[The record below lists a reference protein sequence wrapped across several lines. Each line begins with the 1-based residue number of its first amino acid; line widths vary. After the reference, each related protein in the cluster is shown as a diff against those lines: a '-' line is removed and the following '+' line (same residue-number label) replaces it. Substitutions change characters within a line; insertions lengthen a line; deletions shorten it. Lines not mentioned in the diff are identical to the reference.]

1 MEPLGDFLAV
11 SQQQGIS
18 PDKARAAYHS
28 IEATLENRGYKPDA
42 VFYGYR
48 TGVRDDPKSRGE
60 AFSQASRRLLVVFSS
75 PDAAIAFVQRNRMLS
90 AMPRLVTLHLAQ
102 LLTLLL
108 KHPAIGSLVVAEEYA
123 EVSWDMGEL
132 NIPARFRLD
141 RIELLDMLKGPEF

>member
-1 MEPLGDFLAV
+1 MEPLGAFLAV
-11 SQQQGIS
+11 SQQQGVS
-18 PDKARAAYHS
+18 PYKARAVYHS

-48 TGVRDDPKSRGE
+48 TGMRSDREGGAEDAPQLPVRV
-60 AFSQASRRLLVVFSS
+60 LVVFSS
-75 PDAAIAFVQRNRMLS
+75 PDAAIAFVQRNRML
-90 AMPRLVTLHLAQ
+90 AIPRLVALHLAQ

-108 KHPAIGSLVVAEEYA
+108 KHPSIGSLVVAEEYA
-123 EVSWDMGEL
+123 EVLWDMGEL

>member
-1 MEPLGDFLAV
+1 MEPLEAFIAV

-18 PDKARAAYHS
+18 PHVAKAAYHS
-28 IEATLENRGYKPDA
+28 IEATLENRGYKPGA

-48 TGVRDDPKSRGE
+48 TGMRGDRERGAEDAPQLPVRV
-60 AFSQASRRLLVVFSS
+60 LVVFSS
-75 PDAAIAFVQRNRMLS
+75 PDAAIAFVQRNRML
-90 AMPRLVTLHLAQ
+90 AIPRLVALHLAQ

>member
-1 MEPLGDFLAV
+1 MEPLGAFLAV

-18 PDKARAAYHS
+18 PYKARAVYHS
-28 IEATLENRGYKPDA
+28 IEAMLKNRGYKPDA

-48 TGVRDDPKSRGE
+48 TGMQDDPKSGGE
-60 AFSQASRRLLVVFSS
+60 VLSQASGRLLVVFSS
-75 PDAAIAFVQRNRMLS
+75 PDAAIAFVQRNRML
-90 AMPRLVTLHLAQ
+90 AIPRLVGLHLAQ

-141 RIELLDMLKGPEF
+141 RIELLDMLKGQEF